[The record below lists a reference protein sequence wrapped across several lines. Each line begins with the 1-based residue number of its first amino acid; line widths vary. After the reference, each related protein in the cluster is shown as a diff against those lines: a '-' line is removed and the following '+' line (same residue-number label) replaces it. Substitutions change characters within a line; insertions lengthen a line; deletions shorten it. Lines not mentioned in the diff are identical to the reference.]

1 MKKWIGLIISQPTL
15 LYNIV
20 QITISG
26 YLTGFAAGAAGASAA
41 GFSTDNNSIVNIN
54 VENGLISGLGCCAP

>member
-26 YLTGFAAGAAGASAA
+26 YLTGFAAGASAA

>member
-26 YLTGFAAGAAGASAA
+26 YLTGFAAGAQLLA
-41 GFSTDNNSIVNIN
+41 FQLDNNSIVNIN

>member
-26 YLTGFAAGAAGASAA
+26 YLTGFAVGASAD

-54 VENGLISGLGCCAP
+54 VENG

>member
-1 MKKWIGLIISQPTL
+1 MKKWIGLINSQPTL

-26 YLTGFAAGAAGASAA
+26 YLTGFATGASAA